1 MSEPLHSHESEHAPH
16 IHPHEEE
23 EGHSHPHPGQPA
35 GSHGHG
41 HSHAA
46 ITPLSDP
53 ALATRAGILAVK
65 VSLVVLLV
73 TALFQLGVALRS
85 GSVALLADTIHN
97 FADALTAIPLWLA
110 FSLSQRL
117 RNARYTYGY
126 GRAEDL
132 AGAAIVALI
141 FFSALEV
148 YSQSIQKM
156 LHPVVVTNL
165 GWVAAAA
172 GIGFLG
178 N

>member
-1 MSEPLHSHESEHAPH
+1 MSDPLQSHEPVHAPH
-16 IHPHEEE
+16 DHPHEEDKDE
-23 EGHSHPHPGQPA
+23 HTHHHPGQAA
-35 GSHGHG
+35 GQSGHG

-53 ALATRAGILAVK
+53 ALATSAGIFAVK

-85 GSVALLADTIHN
+85 GSVGLLADTIHN

-110 FSLSQRL
+110 FSLSRRL

-141 FFSALEV
+141 FFSAWR
-148 YSQSIQKM
+148 YTTSPSRRSSI
-156 LHPVVVTNL
+156 P
-165 GWVAAAA
+165 
-172 GIGFLG
+172 
-178 N
+178 